1 MSQEE
6 PRIGVFVCH
15 CGINIGGVVDVPAVV
30 ERVRSLPGVVYAER
44 NLYTCSQDTQQKITQ
59 KILEHNLNR
68 VVVASCTPRT
78 HEPLF
83 QDTIRQA
90 GLNPHLFEM
99 ANIREQDAWVH
110 RAEPGVAT
118 AKAEQLVAMAV
129 SKARRLSPIQ
139 RGSVPVVAEALVI
152 GGGLAGLT
160 AAASIAAQGFPV
172 SLIERQAE
180 LGGNLRHIYLGL
192 DGADPHVL
200 LLEAIRRVETDTRI
214 RVYRSAEVVD
224 VAGYVGQYRSTI
236 RLADGSNQEIV
247 HGALIVA
254 TGGQERRPGAFG
266 YGDHAEVITQ
276 RELETVL
283 TGRALD
289 DGRSLPEILDG
300 PRSVVMIQCVGSRSL
315 EAPYCSRV
323 CCTQALKN
331 ALAIKRR
338 NPQAVVTILYRDL
351 RSYGFR
357 ERVYRDARRAGV
369 RFIQYEAEA
378 PPEVQSSS
386 SGGLSVRVISQPEG
400 ERLALKADLVVLSV
414 GIEPEPGNAAMSR
427 LLKLPLNKDGFFL
440 EAHVKLR
447 PVDFAAEGMFLCG
460 LAHSPRSLD
469 ETIAQ
474 ALAAAVK
481 VVGLLRKPELTATPI
496 IASVNPRLCSA
507 CGVCVE
513 VCPFGARRIEPGM
526 AVAEVVAV
534 LCQGCGAC
542 VAACPNKASQQK
554 GFEFRQV
561 ADMLEAALSFS

>member
-1 MSQEE
+1 
-6 PRIGVFVCH
+6 
-15 CGINIGGVVDVPAVV
+15 
-30 ERVRSLPGVVYAER
+30 
-44 NLYTCSQDTQQKITQ
+44 
-59 KILEHNLNR
+59 
-68 VVVASCTPRT
+68 
-78 HEPLF
+78 
-83 QDTIRQA
+83 
-90 GLNPHLFEM
+90 M

-110 RAEPGVAT
+110 RAEPAVAT
-118 AKAEQLVAMAV
+118 AKAEQLVTMAV

-139 RGSVPVVAEALVI
+139 RGSVPVAPAALVI

-172 SLIERQAE
+172 SLIERQAD
-180 LGGNLRHIYLGL
+180 LGGNLRHIFTGL
-192 DGADPHVL
+192 DGADPHAL
-200 LLEAIRRVETDTRI
+200 LLDAIGRVETDERI
-214 RVYRSAEVVD
+214 SVFRSAEVVD

-236 RLADGSNQEIV
+236 RLADGSSQEIV

-254 TGGQERRPGAFG
+254 TGGQERRPGGFG
-266 YGDHAEVITQ
+266 YGDHAEVVTQ

-283 TGRALD
+283 AGRAIDVGPGLS
-289 DGRSLPEILDG
+289 GILDG
-300 PRSVVMIQCVGSRSL
+300 PRSVVMIQCVGSRNP

-338 NPQAVVTILYRDL
+338 NPQAIVTILYRDL

-357 ERVYRDARRAGV
+357 ERVYREARRAGV

-378 PPEVQSSS
+378 PPEVQPSSA
-386 SGGLSVRVISQPEG
+386 GGLSVRVISQPEG
-400 ERLALKADLVVLSV
+400 EGLTLHADLVVLSA
-414 GIEPEPGNAAMSR
+414 GIEPEPGNEAMSR

-474 ALAAAVK
+474 AQAAAVK

-507 CGVCVE
+507 CGVCVD
-513 VCPFGARRIEPGM
+513 VCPYGARRLEPGM
-526 AVAEVVAV
+526 AFAEVVAV